1 MLAGECCVNS
11 FARHTFLI
19 HKHGI
24 GFAFYEVGLHESGT
38 YLSDADIRRLN
49 DYHREVREKILP
61 LLNEEE
67 GAWLI
72 EATREI

>member
-1 MLAGECCVNS
+1 MTECTIAMMDGS
-11 FARHTFLI
+11 FMRFEPLTWAPIDLDAIDT
-19 HKHGI
+19 G
-24 GFAFYEVGLHESGT
+24 